1 MNPTNYTPIPTLDAR
16 PGDRYSFTAAE
27 TGDRFGGLVLARE
40 RALVQVRWSDGH
52 ESWTPLEVDA
62 GTVEVYRN
70 GKSDNAAMAIAA
82 PGTTHQEPSEPLWQ
96 RQTCARMA
104 GA

>member
-1 MNPTNYTPIPTLDAR
+1 MNLTNYTPIPTLDAR

-40 RALVQVRWSDGH
+40 RALVQVRWHDGH

-70 GKSDNAAMAIAA
+70 GKSSDAAMAIAA
-82 PGTTHQEPSEPLWQ
+82 PGANHQEPPPQVRQ